1 MFEKSF
7 LTVDEKKAI
16 VASIK
21 DAEMRTSGEIRVHIE
36 KTTSGLSAV
45 ERAKD
50 VFAKLCMQNTK
61 DRNGVIVYIAYESK
75 TFAIW
80 GDEGIHN
87 QVGDA
92 FWQSEV
98 NLLKDYFSKGDFT
111 QGIIHAVKEIGEHL
125 KLNFPHE
132 RDDKNE
138 LSDEISE
145 G

>member
-7 LTVDEKKAI
+7 LTADEKKAI
-16 VASIK
+16 VAAIK
-21 DAEMRTSGEIRVHIE
+21 DAEMCTSGEIRVHIE
-36 KTTSGLSAV
+36 KATAGLSAV
-45 ERAKD
+45 DRAKA
-50 VFAKLCMQNTK
+50 VFAKQEMQKTK
-61 DRNGVIVYIAYESK
+61 DRNGVLIYIAYESK
-75 TFAIW
+75 SFAIW

-92 FWQSEV
+92 FWQAEM
-98 NLLKDYFSKGDFT
+98 NLLKDYFSKDDFA
-111 QGIIHAVKEIGEHL
+111 QGIIHTVKEVGERL
-125 KLNFPHE
+125 KLNFSYE

>member
-7 LTVDEKKAI
+7 LTAHEKKAI
-16 VASIK
+16 VAAIK

-36 KTTSGLSAV
+36 KTTTGLSAV
-45 ERAKD
+45 DRAKI
-50 VFAKLCMQNTK
+50 VFAKQEMQKTK
-61 DRNGVIVYIAYESK
+61 DRNGVLIYIAYESK
-75 TFAIW
+75 VFAIW

-92 FWQSEV
+92 FWQAEMD
-98 NLLKDYFSKGDFT
+98 LLKDYFSKGDFT
-111 QGIIHAVKEIGEHL
+111 QGIIHTVKEVGERL
-125 KLNFPHE
+125 KLNFPFE

>member
-1 MFEKSF
+1 MFDKPF
-7 LTVDEKKAI
+7 LTSDDKKAI
-16 VASIK
+16 VAAIK

-36 KTTSGLSAV
+36 KSTSDLSAV
-45 ERAKD
+45 ERAKA
-50 VFAKLCMQNTK
+50 VFAKLDMQKTK

-80 GDEGIHN
+80 GDEGIHQ

-92 FWQSEV
+92 FWQAEV

-111 QGIIHAVKEIGEHL
+111 QGIIHAVKEVGERL
-125 KLNFPHE
+125 KLNFPLQL
-132 RDDKNE
+132 DDKNE
-138 LSDEISE
+138 LSNEISE

>member
-7 LTVDEKKAI
+7 LTADEKKAI
-16 VASIK
+16 VAAIK
-21 DAEMRTSGEIRVHIE
+21 DAEMRTSGEIRVHVE
-36 KTTSGLSAV
+36 KTTGGLSSV
-45 ERAKD
+45 ERAKA
-50 VFAKLCMQNTK
+50 VFAKLGMQNTK
-61 DRNGVIVYIAYESK
+61 DRNGVIIYIAYESK
-75 TFAIW
+75 SFAIL

-92 FWQSEV
+92 FWQSEIT
-98 NLLKDYFSKGDFT
+98 LLKDYFSKGDFT
-111 QGIIHAVKEIGEHL
+111 QGIIHAVREVGEHL

-132 RDDKNE
+132 HGDKNE